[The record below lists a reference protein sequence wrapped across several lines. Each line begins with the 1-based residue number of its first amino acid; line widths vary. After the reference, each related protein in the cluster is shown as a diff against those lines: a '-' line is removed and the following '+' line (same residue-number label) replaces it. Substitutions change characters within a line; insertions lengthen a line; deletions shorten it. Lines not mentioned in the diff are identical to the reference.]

1 MKSAI
6 APRRG
11 TGSSISF
18 LNDSP
23 YAHVL
28 GEDADKL
35 DQLSQFTLTT
45 WLNVNAYPSGNH
57 RLVAK
62 QAGGAFGGFNWAMN
76 AAPNDGAVGP
86 DNFRLGLFIGNNV
99 SAGGSDFAAIY
110 STVDVDAHD
119 KWVFLATTYDGTTG
133 TVNFYI
139 GDAVTGVSQLG
150 ASLSTIAITVD
161 GGTARFG
168 VGFTDAAP
176 TSNTSVL
183 GLQDD
188 IRVYS
193 GVLDATALEAVRLE
207 NIPEPSTYAAIFGG
221 LALLAA
227 GVVRYRRNRA

>member
-1 MKSAI
+1 MNPNALRFAAVLAIGALATLATSTVSAQTLLLRYSFDEAEGPALDTGSGI
-6 APRRG
+6 ASPGTLQGGAARSSNTPSG

-62 QAGGAFGGFNWAMN
+62 QAGGAFGGFNWTMN

-133 TVNFYI
+133 TVNF
-139 GDAVTGVSQLG
+139 
-150 ASLSTIAITVD
+150 
-161 GGTARFG
+161 
-168 VGFTDAAP
+168 
-176 TSNTSVL
+176 
-183 GLQDD
+183 
-188 IRVYS
+188 
-193 GVLDATALEAVRLE
+193 
-207 NIPEPSTYAAIFGG
+207 
-221 LALLAA
+221 
-227 GVVRYRRNRA
+227 